1 MSKQRKFTTE
11 ELGGFCKQVAMV
23 LKSGISLDEGIYM
36 LLEEVE
42 DKKTKE
48 VLEKMDEM
56 LKDNETFHH
65 AMKETGAFLKYLLS
79 MVHIGEKSG
88 KLEEVL
94 EAMVVYYERE
104 TSMKESIRNV
114 IAYPMIM
121 FAMIAVILLVLVL
134 KILPMFQNVFRNLNV
149 DVASSSSR
157 VMRVGMITG
166 EVVAIVALIILVV
179 VAGLL
184 LWYHTDGGEKVL
196 KRWSGSFFATK
207 KTARLMAIGKFVS
220 SMSVMIS
227 SGMDPEESLDMARE
241 VVEETKVQKKVEK
254 CYEGVKERKSLA
266 DSLRESKLVTGMQG
280 RMLSVAEKSGLT
292 EEVLDDISRQYDEQ
306 ITGQLSSMCTKL
318 ETTLVLSLSLI
329 VGAILIS
336 IMLPLVSIITAIG

>member
-1 MSKQRKFTTE
+1 MKKQRKFTTE

-23 LKSGISLDEGIYM
+23 LKSGISLDEGVYM

-42 DKKTKE
+42 DKRTKE

-56 LKDNETFHH
+56 LKDNETLHN
-65 AMKETGAFLKYLLS
+65 AMKETGAFPQYLLS

-104 TSMKESIRNV
+104 SSMKESIHNV

-157 VMRVGMITG
+157 VMRVGMVTG

-184 LWYHTDGGEKVL
+184 LWYHTDSGEKVL
-196 KRWSGSFFATK
+196 KKWSGSFFATK

-241 VVEETKVQKKVEK
+241 VVEGTKVQKKVEK

-266 DSLRESKLVTGMQG
+266 ESLRESKLVTGMQG
-280 RMLSVAEKSGLT
+280 RMLGVAEKSGLT
-292 EEVLDDISRQYDEQ
+292 EEVLNDISRQYDEQ

>member
-1 MSKQRKFTTE
+1 MKKQRKFTTE
-11 ELGGFCKQVAMV
+11 ELEGFCRQIVMI

-42 DKKTKE
+42 DKKTKD

-56 LKDNETFHH
+56 LKENETLHH
-65 AMKETGAFLKYLLS
+65 AMKETGAFPTYLLS
-79 MVHIGEKSG
+79 MIHIGEKSG

-94 EAMVVYYERE
+94 EAMAAYYSRE

-149 DVASSSSR
+149 DVASSSNR
-157 VMRVGMITG
+157 VMKVGMVTG
-166 EVVAIVALIILVV
+166 EVVAIVALVILVV
-179 VAGLL
+179 AAGLL
-184 LWYHTDGGEKVL
+184 FWYRTEGGERVL
-196 KRWSGSFFATK
+196 KKWSYSFFATK
-207 KTARLMAIGKFVS
+207 KTAHLMSIGKFVS

-227 SGMDPEESLDMARE
+227 SGMDPEESLNMATE
-241 VVEETKVQKKVEK
+241 VVDDPKVHRQVEQ
-254 CYEGVKERKSLA
+254 CYEAVKERNSLA
-266 DSLRESKLVTGMQG
+266 ESLKESKLVTGMQG
-280 RMLSVAEKSGLT
+280 RMIGVAEKSGLT
-292 EEVLDDISRQYDEQ
+292 EEVLKDISRQYDNQ
-306 ITGQLSSMCTKL
+306 ITGQLGRMCTKL

-336 IMLPLVSIITAIG
+336 IMLPLISIITAIG